1 MENLERSLNH
11 TRLTRQRAQNEGL
24 LLDRDGNV
32 FFRENPPNRTLGVM
46 NQNVVVADPNLE
58 NSEQLDSFE
67 MRRRLL
73 DPNNDSAIGQSRQN
87 GRAGLAEN
95 FDGEANE
102 GFVQNRTCLTQNL
115 GERAGPGQQFFRNFG
130 MRHSQNDDDFFSHP
144 NMRRTS
150 TPVNENRGVGVG
162 PQNFNEIGFYVFMLF
177 SVFVPQQN
185 MPNNVMIYYNNEFV
199 PIEQQYL
206 SYQPSTNPVGQKC
219 EFIVEQMGMNKDMPK
234 VSIWANLDGG
244 SETIQKLG
252 ETDIRPCELDNGGHS
267 SYCET
272 ELEIK
277 PNEIDTLP
285 KMLISNVEKYKYN
298 LLNNGTKVAAPRGGG
313 RKLAQMAENNAGCGS
328 GQVKFT
334 YINGCPYKL
343 WLYRTSLEHPQ
354 ATVTPLESGTVAE
367 ECVPNVLTSG
377 RVVPN
382 TDCDNKDCKPLG
394 EPPISLFEMTF
405 DPKVMPSQFF
415 DASYVDGV
423 NVPIGARFK
432 NCDENGDKT
441 ITFNNQLT
449 KLDSLKKKLSADMF
463 VVDQFGKTQIKSLC
477 GTYNSDDVCCR
488 AAYGTPETCQPTKWA
503 PEKQAIY
510 NVLRAANPDAYTYA
524 YDDGTATKT
533 CSSANVV
540 TVGFCTNV

>member
-1 MENLERSLNH
+1 MIGQLFASVLPLVLFANLINVGEMVRGGINSLSMTNGGGPPIQPNPSINLVTNAAHSLNSL
-11 TRLTRQRAQNEGL
+11 RL
-24 LLDRDGNV
+24 
-32 FFRENPPNRTLGVM
+32 NPSTKRNQQHQSTKTANKKGVK
-46 NQNVVVADPNLE
+46 
-58 NSEQLDSFE
+58 
-67 MRRRLL
+67 
-73 DPNNDSAIGQSRQN
+73 IGSKVKLQQKLKS
-87 GRAGLAEN
+87 GVKSKA
-95 FDGEANE
+95 
-102 GFVQNRTCLTQNL
+102 L
-115 GERAGPGQQFFRNFG
+115 GEKKSKLG
-130 MRHSQNDDDFFSHP
+130 MA
-144 NMRRTS
+144 M
-150 TPVNENRGVGVG
+150 
-162 PQNFNEIGFYVFMLF
+162 FYVFMLF

-185 MPNNVMIYYNNEFV
+185 MPNNVMIHYNNQFV

-206 SYQPSTNPVGQKC
+206 SCQPSTSPLGQKC
-219 EFIVEQMGMNKDMPK
+219 EFLVEQMAMNNDMPK
-234 VSIWANLDGG
+234 VSIWANLDGAN
-244 SETIQKLG
+244 ETIQKLG
-252 ETDIRPCELDNGGHS
+252 ETDIRPCEVDNDGHS

-313 RKLAQMAENNAGCGS
+313 RKLAQMGANDAGCGS

-382 TDCDNKDCKPLG
+382 TDCDKKDCNPLG
-394 EPPISLFEMTF
+394 VPPISLFEMTF
-405 DPKVMPSQFF
+405 TPDQFF

-423 NVPIGARFK
+423 NVPIGVRFQ

-449 KLDSLKKKLSADMF
+449 KLDSLTQKLPADMF
-463 VVDQFGKTQIKSLC
+463 VKDEYQKTQIKSLC

-488 AAYGTPETCQPTKWA
+488 AAYGTPDTCQPTNWA

-510 NVLRAANPDAYTYA
+510 NALRAANPDGYTYA
-524 YDDGTATKT
+524 YDDKTAIKK
-533 CSSANVV
+533 CSSDSVAIL
-540 TVGFCTNV
+540 GFCTNV